1 MKRDMDLVR
10 KILLALE
17 ANPPGKPIQKLE
29 GVEKM
34 EFVQHIIWLTQA
46 DLIEGKGAIGINP
59 PGSSW
64 GMATALTWQ
73 GCEFADAMRDEP
85 LWEKAKAKFMRP
97 GISFTL
103 DIVKDWLKSEIS
115 KGLST
120 LSG

>member
-17 ANPPGKPIQKLE
+17 ANPPGKPIQKLD

-34 EFVQHIIWLTQA
+34 DFVQHVEWLLQA
-46 DLIEGKGAIGINP
+46 GLVQGTAVIGMQP
-59 PGSSW
+59 PGSSAA
-64 GMATALTWQ
+64 MVQALTWQ
-73 GCEFADAMRDEP
+73 GCEFADAMRDET
-85 LWEKAKAKFMRP
+85 LWEMAKAKFMRP